1 MNIQEGH
8 KIGVALSSGGAS
20 SLAQIGA
27 LEALLEAGIP
37 IDVVAGTS
45 GGSVVGAVLAAGK
58 LAPFREAV
66 CAFTPRRIFGL
77 FSFVWTRG
85 ALLELGPALDFT
97 RPFVTERIED
107 LPKRFAAVAVDLAT
121 GEEVVIRTGAVS
133 EAIRASCAI
142 PGVFPPRQNDGR
154 WLADGALANPVP
166 VDVARDLGA
175 RFVIAI
181 NSLFVD
187 RSHAE
192 RFSRECAPTKTG
204 LRDLLAVAFRRDVVA
219 DLEQAS
225 MEDAIEPAAKSSE
238 ALRWLAVLAQATRI
252 VQCRIAAAR
261 LRQAPP
267 DASINIAAGDVGV
280 FDFHRATDLIDLGR
294 EAAKAALPDIH
305 LALETRWPVRRR
317 LHQWWRAGG
326 RATDR
331 AANGSPLDILKTI
344 RHRLTTASPLA

>member
-1 MNIQEGH
+1 MYNHDGH
-8 KIGVALSSGGAS
+8 RIGVALSSGGAA

-45 GGSVVGAVLAAGK
+45 GGAVVGAVLAAGK
-58 LAPFREAV
+58 LASFREAV
-66 CAFTPRRIFGL
+66 TGFTPRRVFGL
-77 FSFVWTRG
+77 FSLVWTRG

-107 LPKRFAAVAVDLAT
+107 LRKRFAAVAVDLAT
-121 GEEVVIRTGAVS
+121 GEEVVIRSGEVS

-142 PGVFPPRQNDGR
+142 PGVFPPRQSDGR

-175 RFVIAI
+175 SFVIAI

-187 RSHAE
+187 RDHAE
-192 RFSRECAPTKTG
+192 RFSQECAPTKTG
-204 LRDLLAVAFRRDVVA
+204 LRDFLAAAFRREAVV

-225 MEDAIEPAAKSSE
+225 LESAIEPVPKSSE
-238 ALRWLAVLAQATRI
+238 ALRWLAVLSQATRI

-261 LRQAPP
+261 LRQSPP

-280 FDFHRATDLIDLGR
+280 FDFHRGADLIELGR
-294 EAAKAALPDIH
+294 EAATAALPAIH
-305 LALETRWPVRRR
+305 RALAARSPARRR
-317 LHQWWRAGG
+317 LHEWWRACG
-326 RATDR
+326 RETDALPT
-331 AANGSPLDILKTI
+331 AALSP
-344 RHRLTTASPLA
+344 S

>member
-1 MNIQEGH
+1 MNTHEEEG
-8 KIGVALSSGGAS
+8 IGVALSSGGAS

-45 GGSVVGAVLAAGK
+45 GGSVIGAVLAAGK

-66 CAFTPRRIFGL
+66 SAFTPRRIFGL

-121 GEEVVIRTGAVS
+121 GEEVVIRTGAMS

-142 PGVFPPRQNDGR
+142 PGVFPPRQSDGR

-187 RSHAE
+187 RDHAE

-225 MEDAIEPAAKSSE
+225 METAIEPAARSSE

-305 LALETRWPVRRR
+305 RALATRSPVRRI

-326 RATDR
+326 RAADR
-331 AANGSPLDILKTI
+331 AVDRSPLGVLKAT
-344 RHRLTTASPLA
+344 REAV

>member
-1 MNIQEGH
+1 MNTHEDDR
-8 KIGVALSSGGAS
+8 IGVALSSGGAS

-27 LEALLEAGIP
+27 LEALLEADIP

-45 GGSVVGAVLAAGK
+45 GGAVVGAVLAAGK

-66 CAFTPRRIFGL
+66 CEFTPRRIFGL

-107 LPKRFAAVAVDLAT
+107 LAKRFAAVAVDLAT
-121 GEEVVIRTGAVS
+121 GDEVVIRTGPVS

-142 PGVFPPRQNDGR
+142 PGVFPPRQSDGR

-187 RSHAE
+187 RDHAE

-225 MEDAIEPAAKSSE
+225 VESAIEPAVKSSE

-305 LALETRWPVRRR
+305 RALASRSPVRRR
-317 LHQWWRAGG
+317 LHQWWRTGG
-326 RATDR
+326 RAADLAADR
-331 AANGSPLDILKTI
+331 SPLDALKATPE
-344 RHRLTTASPLA
+344 TV